1 MEEDRPV
8 ERRLNF
14 DGFVL
19 PTKVGQYLY
28 KGKKAEAV
36 DTGEVIL
43 EFASSRTETQDSTQS
58 RQDGTGEMEPRR
70 QSGADS
76 AKKIAAIELLESSL
90 LQVGGGRSSMLVTP
104 AGTREGESE
113 STNVACVH
121 PRNAAVLFET
131 PYASSP
137 SMSNGAVCQDGTPI
151 PGNMPVPRVYARGTD
166 NYDAPAHQKDRGT
179 SDSPAWKHSSLS
191 VTRTQGGSPPPTK
204 PSRSV
209 APPQGRPRSGSRL
222 DAFALLHW
230 RASILKW
237 MRRIFAGFFVIGAT
251 FGLWVAITGNCY
263 SEFEAGRGAILG
275 CLLLQLSAVL
285 IVFGV
290 PKTQL
295 LQNTAVTVFTTA
307 ALLVLFGGGVFMCIN
322 AWWYV
327 GDRTENNDY
336 YGPVVVD
343 GFFFLCTTVALGMTD
358 FILSYQSQKKRKRNL
373 QQQVRSQSSPGSSAQ
388 ATV

>member
-1 MEEDRPV
+1 MGEGRPV

-14 DGFVL
+14 VGSVL
-19 PTKVGQYLY
+19 PTKGWQYWC
-28 KGKKAEAV
+28 KGNKAEAV

-43 EFASSRTETQDSTQS
+43 EFASSCTENQASTQS
-58 RQDGTGEMEPRR
+58 RQDGSGQIEPRG
-70 QSGADS
+70 QSGEDS
-76 AKKIAAIELLESSL
+76 AEKIASIDLLESSL

-104 AGTREGESE
+104 AGLCEGESE
-113 STNVACVH
+113 STNLAACI
-121 PRNAAVLFET
+121 PLRNAATVLFET
-131 PYASSP
+131 PYPSSP
-137 SMSNGAVCQDGTPI
+137 SMSNGAFC
-151 PGNMPVPRVYARGTD
+151 
-166 NYDAPAHQKDRGT
+166 
-179 SDSPAWKHSSLS
+179 
-191 VTRTQGGSPPPTK
+191 QGGADNFDALAHEKPPPPTK

-237 MRRIFAGFFVIGAT
+237 MRRIFASFFVMGAT
-251 FGLWVAITGNCY
+251 FGLWVAFAGKCY
-263 SEFEAGRGAILG
+263 SELEAGRGAISG

-285 IVFGV
+285 IAFGV

-295 LQNTAVTVFTTA
+295 LQNTAVTVFTTT
-307 ALLVLFGGGVFMCIN
+307 ALLALFGGGVFMCIN
-322 AWWYV
+322 AWWYA

-343 GFFFLCTTVALGMTD
+343 GFFFLYTAVALGMTD